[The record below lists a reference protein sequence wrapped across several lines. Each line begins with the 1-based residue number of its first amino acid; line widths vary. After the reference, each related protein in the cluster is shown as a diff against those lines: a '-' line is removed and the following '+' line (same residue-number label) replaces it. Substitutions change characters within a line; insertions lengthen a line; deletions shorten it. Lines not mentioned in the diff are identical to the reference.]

1 MPIPAAPL
9 HAPAP
14 PAPNLIRRALTALTL
29 GTAAVTAAAC
39 GTSTAPTQ
47 PGTPIRTHI
56 AVAVVPITDAA
67 PFILAVQRGYFTRA
81 GLHVT
86 YTIVPQSTAAAADL
100 VHGSVNVIA
109 AANYVSFF
117 EAQAHGA
124 MNIRILAA
132 NSQCGT
138 NTQAVLALPG
148 SGITKPAD
156 LAGKTIAVNVA
167 PNIQT
172 LTITRQL
179 QADGVPTAGVR
190 FVAIPFAT
198 MATALKAH
206 RVAAISEVEP
216 FLSTGEKALGA
227 QPVLEQ
233 CTGPTAGIPLGGYI
247 TTAAWATAH
256 PAAARAFTRAV
267 EQGQALAATDRAAVE
282 KVLPAYMKIPTG
294 IAAIVNLNIFPTS
307 ADPVTLQRVANLM
320 AEGGMLAKPL
330 NVAPL
335 VLK

>member
-1 MPIPAAPL
+1 
-9 HAPAP
+9 
-14 PAPNLIRRALTALTL
+14 
-29 GTAAVTAAAC
+29 
-39 GTSTAPTQ
+39 
-47 PGTPIRTHI
+47 
-56 AVAVVPITDAA
+56 ITDAA

-86 YTIVPQSTAAAADL
+86 YTLTPQSTAAAADL
-100 VHGSVNVIA
+100 VHGTVNVIA
-109 AANYVSFF
+109 AANYVSFLS
-117 EAQAHGA
+117 AQAHGA

-148 SGITKPAD
+148 SGITSPAD

-190 FVAIPFAT
+190 YVAIPFAA

-216 FLSTGEKALGA
+216 YLTSTETSLGA
-227 QPVLEQ
+227 QPVLQQ
-233 CTGPTAGIPLGGYI
+233 CTGPTAGIPLGGYL
-247 TTAAWATAH
+247 TTATWADTH
-256 PAAARAFTRAV
+256 PAAARAFQHAI
-267 EQGQALAATDRAAVE
+267 EQGQALAATSRAAVE
-282 KVLPAYMKIPTG
+282 KVLPTYMHISKST
-294 IAAIVNLNIFPTS
+294 AALVNLNTFPTT
-307 ADPVTLQRVANLM
+307 ADPKVLQRVADLM
-320 AEGGMLAKPL
+320 QEGGMLTKPL
-330 NVAPL
+330 NVTPL
-335 VLK
+335 VIK

>member
-9 HAPAP
+9 HAPARNP
-14 PAPNLIRRALTALTL
+14 IRRALTALTL

-47 PGTPIRTHI
+47 PGTPTGTHI
-56 AVAVVPITDAA
+56 TVAVVPITDAA

-81 GLHVT
+81 GLDVT
-86 YTIVPQSTAAAADL
+86 YTLTPQSTAAAADL

-109 AANYVSFF
+109 AANYVSFLS
-117 EAQAHGA
+117 AQAHGA

-138 NTQAVLALPG
+138 STQAVLALPG

-190 FVAIPFAT
+190 FVAIPFGA

-216 FLSTGEKALGA
+216 FLSTDEKALGA

-256 PAAARAFTRAV
+256 PAAARAFQRAV
-267 EQGQALAATDRAAVE
+267 EQGQALAATDRAAVQ

-307 ADPVTLQRVANLM
+307 ADPAVLQRVANLM
-320 AEGGMLAKPL
+320 AEGGMLTAPL
-330 NVAPL
+330 NVTPL
-335 VLK
+335 VFR

>member
-9 HAPAP
+9 HAPARNP
-14 PAPNLIRRALTALTL
+14 IRRALTALTL
-29 GTAAVTAAAC
+29 TTAVTTAAAC

-47 PGTPIRTHI
+47 PGTPTRTHI
-56 AVAVVPITDAA
+56 TVAVVPITDAA

-81 GLHVT
+81 GLQVT
-86 YTIVPQSTAAAADL
+86 YTLTPQSTAAAADL
-100 VHGSVNVIA
+100 VHGTVNVIA
-109 AANYVSFF
+109 AANYVSFLS
-117 EAQAHGA
+117 AQAHGA

-148 SGITKPAD
+148 SGITRPAD

-190 FVAIPFAT
+190 YVAIPFAA

-256 PAAARAFTRAV
+256 PAAARAFQHAV

-294 IAAIVNLNIFPTS
+294 IAALVNLNIFPTS
-307 ADPVTLQRVANLM
+307 ADPVALQRVANLM
-320 AEGGMLAKPL
+320 TEGGMLATPL

-335 VLK
+335 VIK